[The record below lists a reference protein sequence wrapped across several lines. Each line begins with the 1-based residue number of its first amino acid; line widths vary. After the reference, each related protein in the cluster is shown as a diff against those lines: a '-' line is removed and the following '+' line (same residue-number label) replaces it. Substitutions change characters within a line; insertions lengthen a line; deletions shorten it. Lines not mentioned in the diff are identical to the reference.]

1 MTKRVITSID
11 VARLAGVSQSAVSRA
26 FSATASIAPATRE
39 RVLRAAEALNYRPNR
54 IPSIM
59 LTGRSGMIGIIVGG
73 MRNPLYGTA
82 LEHLSSGLHDAG
94 FQVLLVQVV
103 DSVTLDAAL
112 GQLAGYRVDALITAL
127 AIGSEETAS
136 ALSALSIPIIAFN
149 SVMTGPG
156 ISSIQSNNRESGR
169 RVAEMM
175 VTRGVQRP
183 FWLAGPSQNAAS
195 RARGE
200 GFVEGCAMA
209 SMHVTTLEGDDTYE
223 SGFQAM
229 KQSLQMGHRPDGLFS
244 SNDLMGCG
252 VLDALGENGGLS
264 CPEDV
269 MVIGYD
275 NIPQS
280 AWQAYQL
287 SSFDQRSD
295 AMAAAALDILG
306 HAFARPDELPSET
319 IMIEASLVLRR
330 STEKPARPSA

>member
-156 ISSIQSNNRESGR
+156 ISSIQSNNRKSGR

-195 RARGE
+195 RAREKDLLKAVPWLACMSPPLKG
-200 GFVEGCAMA
+200 
-209 SMHVTTLEGDDTYE
+209 TTPMRAV
-223 SGFQAM
+223 FRQ
-229 KQSLQMGHRPDGLFS
+229 
-244 SNDLMGCG
+244 
-252 VLDALGENGGLS
+252 
-264 CPEDV
+264 
-269 MVIGYD
+269 
-275 NIPQS
+275 
-280 AWQAYQL
+280 
-287 SSFDQRSD
+287 
-295 AMAAAALDILG
+295 
-306 HAFARPDELPSET
+306 
-319 IMIEASLVLRR
+319 
-330 STEKPARPSA
+330 